1 MYLFVFQV
9 KFNSNFLLYLH
20 SHYIFRL
27 IDVFRYRNKRL
38 YSAFV
43 ITVNKEAL
51 HMVCSLFLSIKQYWP
66 VTIEVVAKSSML
78 RVQLNIELRFYSCK
92 L

>member
-1 MYLFVFQV
+1 MNSMYLYVFQV

-20 SHYIFRL
+20 SRYIFRL
-27 IDVFRYRNKRL
+27 NDVFRYHNKRL

-51 HMVCSLFLSIKQYWP
+51 YMVCSLFLSTKQYWP
-66 VTIEVVAKSSML
+66 VKCEKFSIGLAENQND
-78 RVQLNIELRFYSCK
+78 RGGR
-92 L
+92 